1 MNIKI
6 QILSLIYSFFM
17 GFILYLLSILNYHIV
32 INKKNIWKY
41 ILTILL
47 VIDFVLIYLVGIY
60 YINNGIVHIY
70 FIIMVIIAFLASV
83 KLLPI
88 AKKNDNNFKDKWYN

>member
-1 MNIKI
+1 
-6 QILSLIYSFFM
+6 M

-88 AKKNDNNFKDKWYN
+88 AKKNDNNFKD